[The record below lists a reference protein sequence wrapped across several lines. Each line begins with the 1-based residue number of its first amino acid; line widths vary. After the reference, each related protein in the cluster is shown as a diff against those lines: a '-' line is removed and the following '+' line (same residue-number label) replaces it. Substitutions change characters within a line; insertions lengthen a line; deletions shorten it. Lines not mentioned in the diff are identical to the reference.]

1 MKTTINCFLPFGMLE
16 ETMQTVK
23 ELRSSELV
31 DKIYLLTSPLTNI
44 TLPGCELIPILK
56 MQSTEALKAIA
67 ELSDATYTLL
77 YTKQTTLKMGLFALE
92 RMVQVMEMT
101 QAGMVYADHYQQA
114 DGIQKPA
121 PVIDYQ
127 AGSLRDDFDFGSVML
142 FQAEAFK
149 EAAEAAEVDYQ
160 HAGLYDLRLKVSQKH
175 ELVHINEYLY
185 TEVESDQ
192 RKSGEKQFDY
202 VDPKNREVQIEM
214 EQACTEHLK
223 VIGGYLYPYFRPID
237 FSKSSSEF
245 EYEASVIIPV
255 RNRILTVR
263 DAVCSALSQQTTFPF
278 NVIVIDN
285 HSTDGTT
292 EALRELAAAD
302 SRLIHVIP
310 QRDDLGIGGC
320 WNVGIHHKKCG
331 KFAVQLDSDDV
342 YKDER
347 TLQIMV
353 NAFYEQN
360 CAMVI
365 GSYMMTDIDLNEIA
379 PGIIDHKEWTP
390 FNGRNNALR
399 INGLGAPRAF
409 YTPVLR
415 SINLPNTSYGE
426 DYAIGLE
433 ISRNYQIG
441 RVYDVV
447 YLCRRWEGNSDAAL
461 PIEKVN
467 RNNQYKDR
475 IRTWE
480 LQQRIRLTKDTLE
493 AQEAIEEMIE
503 RQTQSWEL
511 AKENY
516 QLLEEGLE
524 QAKDISFSGN
534 GFRTHVTVFPN
545 PKRILSATARTD
557 ASSLQSRPCFLC
569 QENRPKE
576 QEFIEYK
583 NYQILVNP
591 YPIFMRH
598 LTIADAQHQPQS
610 IIERF
615 EDMIDLAY
623 ILDEFYI
630 LYNGPECGASA
641 PDHFHFQANGKEDQL
656 EGTIGGEWNVNI
668 LTHNDE
674 IELEYVDE
682 PVCAFLIRAKDKKVL
697 SRTFKQIYEILAKDC
712 EGKEPMMNILTS
724 YGIEHL
730 QEFDNHV
737 ERDEYDDEMEA
748 LEKYELQFPYFCTI
762 FLRSKHRPDCYYAE
776 GEEQI
781 LISPAIAEM
790 NGIFPV
796 AREEDMQK
804 LTPEKVCEI
813 CQEVSLSK
821 EKFKDIVNRLQ
832 ETVC

>member
-23 ELRSSELV
+23 ELRSSGLV
-31 DKIYLLTSPLTNI
+31 NKIYLLTSPLTNI

-223 VIGGYLYPYFRPID
+223 EIGGHLYPYFRPID
-237 FSKSSSEF
+237 FSKTTSEF

-255 RNRILTVR
+255 RNRIRTVK
-263 DAVCSALSQQTTFPF
+263 DAVSSALSQQTTFPF

-342 YKDER
+342 YKDEQ

-365 GSYMMTDIDLNEIA
+365 GSYMMTDVNLNEIA

-390 FNGRNNALR
+390 LNGRNNALR

-480 LQQRIRLTKDTLE
+480 LQQRIRLTKDISE
-493 AQEAIEEMIE
+493 PQEAIEEMIE

-516 QLLEEGLE
+516 QLLEQGLE
-524 QAKDISFSGN
+524 QAKDISFFEN
-534 GFRTHVTVFPN
+534 GFRTHATVFPN

-557 ASSLQSRPCFLC
+557 ASSLQLRPCFLC
-569 QENRPKE
+569 KENRPQE

-591 YPIFMRH
+591 YPIFSKH
-598 LTIADAQHQPQS
+598 LTIADKQHQPQS
-610 IIERF
+610 IAERF
-615 EDMIDLAY
+615 EDMIDLTY
-623 ILDEFYI
+623 IMRDYFI

-641 PDHFHFQANGKEDQL
+641 PDHFHFQASGKEEKLAGDY
-656 EGTIGGEWNVNI
+656 GVNWHETYLI
-668 LTHNDE
+668 NNDE
-674 IELEYVDE
+674 IEIYYVDK
-682 PVCAFLIRAKDKKVL
+682 PVCALLISAKDKAVM
-697 SRTFKQIYEILAKDC
+697 SRTFNQIYDILAKDSD
-712 EGKEPMMNILTS
+712 GKEPMMNILAF
-724 YGIEHL
+724 YGLENPL
-730 QEFDNHV
+730 KFYEENS
-737 ERDEYDDEMEA
+737 ERYEEEME
-748 LEKYELQFPYFCTI
+748 EMEYPYRCTI

-776 GEEQI
+776 GDEQI

-790 NGIFPV
+790 NDVFPI
-796 AREEDMQK
+796 AREEDIPK
-804 LTPEKVCEI
+804 LTPEKLYEI
-813 CQEVSLSK
+813 QREVSISK
-821 EKFKDIVNRLQ
+821 EKLMDIVKRIKTALCKNRK
-832 ETVC
+832 